1 MLESGAKWGD
11 LFHTVIIYGLLMEM
25 DFQKANTEITRFGTM
40 PSIVRLQEAIDP
52 EICIYNNHQTTLECL
67 LTPL

>member
-1 MLESGAKWGD
+1 
-11 LFHTVIIYGLLMEM
+11 M

-40 PSIVRLQEAIDP
+40 SSIVRLQEALKAIDP

-67 LTPL
+67 VTPLLVPSLGCNQTPHF